1 MCSSDLSCGK
11 VLMPLTPKQSRFVAE
26 YLIDQ
31 NATQAAIRAGYSKKT
46 ASSQG
51 ERLLRN
57 VEIAA
62 AVGVKQD
69 QQLAKLEITAERVL
83 QELARIAFV
92 DVRAFYR
99 DDGTLKQ
106 MTELEAD
113 AAAAIAQFDV
123 LKQNVTSGD
132 GQLDTVHRIR
142 FVEKIRALELLAKRF
157 GLVKEQVEVTGLNE
171 LVERLTRARARV
183 TKADQ

>member
-1 MCSSDLSCGK
+1 
-11 VLMPLTPKQSRFVAE
+11 MPLTPKQSRFVAE
-26 YLIDQ
+26 YLIDS
-31 NATQAAIRAGYSKKT
+31 NATQAAIRAGYSQKT

-106 MTELEAD
+106 MTELDAD

>member
-1 MCSSDLSCGK
+1 
-11 VLMPLTPKQSRFVAE
+11 MPLTPKQSRFVAE

-31 NATQAAIRAGYSKKT
+31 NATQAAIRAGYSPKT

-62 AVGVKQD
+62 AVAAKQTT
-69 QQLAKLEITAERVL
+69 QLAKLEITAERVL

-106 MTELEAD
+106 MTELDAD

>member
-1 MCSSDLSCGK
+1 
-11 VLMPLTPKQSRFVAE
+11 MPLTPKQSRFVAE

-106 MTELEAD
+106 MTELDAD

>member
-1 MCSSDLSCGK
+1 
-11 VLMPLTPKQSRFVAE
+11 MPLTPKQSRFVAE
-26 YLIDQ
+26 YLIDS
-31 NATQAAIRAGYSKKT
+31 NATQAAIRAGYSQKT